1 MTTDQYEETQQ
12 AVLGAE
18 RAAPTQQPAPK
29 HVRQSPRPWS
39 FRLLALA
46 LLLVVLDGVA
56 IEVVSQRT
64 RGSDPPASA
73 AVLPLPAS
81 NVDLGRQVDP
91 TTTIADPD
99 IVAGNGVDYM
109 FSSEANYEPPHI
121 PVRIFRELGHW
132 LKTVDAMPTL
142 PAWAGSWV
150 WNPDVR
156 RVGGRYVMWFTA
168 NTLSNRLTTGAY
180 PRCLGWATARSILGP
195 YVASPTPSVCQINLY
210 GAIDARTLVAPD
222 GQEWLYWKSDGNA
235 VRTNPLPTT
244 IWAQK
249 LASNGTT
256 LEGKPIALMSNTQP
270 WQGRVVE
277 SPQMVYARGHYYL
290 FYSGNVSGSPN
301 NAIGVAPCKGPA
313 GPCTNSA
320 VGPWMSGSPTSEAV
334 GEESLFTQFGVTW
347 LLYSPVGLAQTL
359 EVSRVAFG
367 PNGPYIAQFARLP
380 SVG

>member
-1 MTTDQYEETQQ
+1 MTTDQYDETQQ
-12 AVLGAE
+12 AVLTPEPEAPE
-18 RAAPTQQPAPK
+18 REPTAPK
-29 HVRQSPRPWS
+29 HARRPPRSWS
-39 FRLLALA
+39 YRLLALA
-46 LLLVVLDGVA
+46 VVLVLIDGVA
-56 IEVVSQRT
+56 IEVVTQRAK
-64 RGSDPPASA
+64 GSDAPSSA
-73 AVLPLPAS
+73 LPLPAS
-81 NVDLGRQVDP
+81 NVDLGRELDP
-91 TTTIADPD
+91 TTTVADPD
-99 IVAGNGVDYM
+99 IVDGKGVDYM

-121 PVRIFRELGHW
+121 PVRTFHVLGHW

-156 RVGGRYVMWFTA
+156 HVGGRYVMWFTA
-168 NTLSNRLTTGAY
+168 YTLSNRLPTTGAY
-180 PRCLGWATARSILGP
+180 PRCLGWATATSIIGP

-210 GAIDARTLVAPD
+210 GAIDARTFVAPG

-235 VRTNPLPTT
+235 VPTNPLPTT
-244 IWAQK
+244 IWVQK

-256 LEGKPIALMSNTQP
+256 LEGQPIALMANTQP

-320 VGPWMSGSPTSEAV
+320 IGPWLSGSPTTEAV
-334 GEESLFTQFGVTW
+334 GEESLFTQSGVTW

-359 EVSRVAFG
+359 AVSRVAFG
-367 PNGPYIAQFARLP
+367 PDGPYVARFTRLP